1 MGCYALLQ
9 GIFLI
14 QELNPHLLCLLHWQA
29 GSLPLV
35 PPGKPYQSH
44 IQLKNVA
51 YETATWFVL
60 IFLQLLPRSYN
71 GVAHSSWAGV
81 RFLLDFREFSYAP
94 PLAFLLLTS
103 DENKE
108 GWNRGG
114 EVYSHE
120 GQCLFLSWFWS
131 RIRKDNVCASFL
143 IIYFEF
149 RSVSPCTTSS
159 TTLTQETLSTSY
171 LQSWCL
177 HYNKELKIKGWI
189 V

>member
-1 MGCYALLQ
+1 MSSWKLGEHFYFSLGQTIPTTSIQHLAKYQAHGCVCMCSKSLQSCLTLCDSMDHSLPRSSVHGILQARILELGCHFFLQ
-9 GIFLI
+9 GVLPT
-14 QELNPHLLCLLHWQA
+14 QGSCSCLLCLLHWQA

-44 IQLKNVA
+44 TQLKNVA

-60 IFLQLLPRSYN
+60 IFLQLLPRSYH

-108 GWNRGG
+108 G
-114 EVYSHE
+114 
-120 GQCLFLSWFWS
+120 
-131 RIRKDNVCASFL
+131 
-143 IIYFEF
+143 
-149 RSVSPCTTSS
+149 
-159 TTLTQETLSTSY
+159 
-171 LQSWCL
+171 
-177 HYNKELKIKGWI
+177 
-189 V
+189 